1 MTRVLPP
8 TRTFVHPATRH
19 SGRKQ
24 SQRPISYPVLN
35 SVLPQRPDSST
46 DDVIEAVLRDQQA
59 TPDLDDRLGFLQAN
73 VNKNWDRLN
82 DLFEHVKSLDRAPA
96 FIAIQDPPYDFAT
109 DSKRERAGYWCE
121 AQHGWPKLNSKD
133 EVELENNVPVLAS
146 SRVAFYVHKSLAL
159 ASWSVEWDRG
169 ANEHYVAS
177 LSLDL
182 VGGDRIKVFNA
193 YNRTRN
199 TIAFNLL
206 LREAVADYCIL
217 LGDFN
222 LRHRAWSDRHISDRA
237 TKQLEIET
245 RLAGMR
251 CLLKPKD
258 FTFKRG
264 ETQTTIDLV
273 FLGERLKDL
282 CELFH
287 VARPR
292 GFTTDHAVLETVL
305 NVSPDR
311 DHTPVLQI
319 DKADPDV
326 VRSEMATR
334 LLAKFG
340 DPSHLRQ
347 HQLSTT
353 DKLDQFAKAF
363 VVSAKAAIDATIPT
377 IIRNPVGQKPPV
389 RTRVVQE
396 RLLREEHALRVLY
409 RQKRGT
415 QAHNYAYAVWLD
427 AVKQTNRFMRIASN
441 VRKRTR
447 SAEQAKDL
455 SSLFAMARSARF
467 YGKIRASPHMPWLKK
482 PDGTACASSEENARC
497 FRDAMWS
504 DTSEERLAPTE
515 LPPTLVR
522 SRASA
527 ASGHA
532 LSTPSRKKSKPKKKK
547 TRKDKETTV
556 CPPGQDGSSSTEP
569 PADIAPSSGSPTSS
583 VATSTSSDGSIPALA
598 STRSIC
604 SVRASPGSLSSCS
617 HPVTQPSG
625 PIASAEQTSL
635 SSLPTTPSA
644 TCTASSSPSPASQPA
659 LVAAAGPGSPS
670 PSPASQPCSATIPE
684 SIRSSPSFSAIGSRP
699 GSCDGTRN
707 GARPLG
713 SRHPLSTTRS
723 KSRSRSPSRTDEISS
738 SNEAGSSRAV
748 NDSTNTQSPEPASL
762 AGLLGDTVLGRKPD
776 RNNSFQKAALLRA
789 LAKEGPP
796 KVDEDT
802 VSRIIRKLPS
812 RKAAGPDGVPSDVLK
827 MTLDVILPYL
837 VHLFKAC
844 YGFAG
849 KSCTK
854 ALELIVNTV
863 LNGWCATTTDKKW
876 RTTLLGLDIS
886 GAFNHVNRQEL
897 IKVFAEKGIP
907 LWALRFV
914 WSFLS
919 DQCTCVKLPGHT
931 SAKFWVNVGIPQGS
945 PLSPI
950 LFALFAAPILDIL
963 QRQNLGRSRILLGL
977 SYVDDTYI
985 MVCTDDWEKNCR
997 ILEECH
1003 QKIVDWATPR
1013 GLRFDPAKY
1022 NVMHFRKPHGDLNAA
1037 SAPQNIPNL
1046 PFLTEE
1052 NLVKETDEGGL
1063 RILGVQVDHQLTWK
1077 WQIDQIEEKVR
1088 KKLNQLKRMSTS
1100 VSGPNLLH
1108 MRQLYLSTIRP
1119 IISYACPAWFM
1130 LGNDSSTTYNFRQPY
1145 IHRLDNLQNE
1155 CLVTVAGA
1163 YKKAPTVPLHKELH
1177 VDPIAV
1183 YLQRVAM
1190 SHRARNIFTDDYD
1203 LINTTSFPFKR
1214 EMTFLKSHPYKIDYD
1229 HARELV
1235 EEAEQQLRE
1244 SKPGLADAT
1253 LIDMDPRK
1261 RSQVVNRYIRE
1272 QATLLSEHLWK
1283 AYRDRPRPSRTVA
1296 YGLRGRPVAAEGK
1309 WGAFNL
1315 KRFKGLSRAQSSILI
1330 QCRTGYIGLKAFLH
1344 PKNLADTDMC
1354 SCGQDEHTVEHLIFD
1369 CPSLASAR
1377 RNLPIWKWRISRYHA
1392 HTRQRRSLDDLL
1404 TDFSRAVSTWAI
1416 HHFGLDQFAWTDQHM
1431 IHGPSKK
1438 HSHFHCEVT

>member
-1 MTRVLPP
+1 MIQPMETRQGPDLSIHLLDPSAPLYPGSIIRGHVTRKSHIVAASATVRICLIGDSAARLQVQQGRSVVILGAGFEFWSSTAVSQVIHRGPVHIAPDSDTASQTWPFTLVKPKHTDGKALNPGRRKIEREASYLRAPGDPNGKQPLPEQPLPATCGMNVCDGYGFVEYYREAEILVEGKKVEPIEATLPVRVLS
-8 TRTFVHPATRH
+8 RPAPALVTDFELQGTTTAGQMFLGSKRVPAWHFNLRVECASVIQLGNPASIPFRLKVTPNYTKSSEILRDVPQNVFLTKAVINLITTRH

-109 DSKRERAGYWCE
+109 NSKRERVGYWCE

-133 EVELENNVPVLAS
+133 EVEMENNVPVLAS
-146 SRVAFYVHKSLAL
+146 SRVAFYVHQSLAL
-159 ASWSVEWDRG
+159 ASWSVEWDKG

-222 LRHRAWSDRHISDRA
+222 LRHRAWSDRHLSDRA

-287 VARPR
+287 VTRPR

-305 NVSPDR
+305 SVSPDR

-340 DPSHLRQ
+340 DPSQLRH

-396 RLLREEHALRVLY
+396 RLLREEHTLRVLY

-447 SAEQAKDL
+447 SAQQAKDL
-455 SSLFAMARSARF
+455 SGLFAMARSARF

-515 LPPTLVR
+515 LPTILVR

-532 LSTPSRKKSKPKKKK
+532 LSTSSRKRSKPKKKK
-547 TRKDKETTV
+547 TRKDKE
-556 CPPGQDGSSSTEP
+556 
-569 PADIAPSSGSPTSS
+569 
-583 VATSTSSDGSIPALA
+583 AT
-598 STRSIC
+598 
-604 SVRASPGSLSSCS
+604 
-617 HPVTQPSG
+617 
-625 PIASAEQTSL
+625 
-635 SSLPTTPSA
+635 
-644 TCTASSSPSPASQPA
+644 
-659 LVAAAGPGSPS
+659 
-670 PSPASQPCSATIPE
+670 
-684 SIRSSPSFSAIGSRP
+684 
-699 GSCDGTRN
+699 
-707 GARPLG
+707 
-713 SRHPLSTTRS
+713 
-723 KSRSRSPSRTDEISS
+723 
-738 SNEAGSSRAV
+738 
-748 NDSTNTQSPEPASL
+748 
-762 AGLLGDTVLGRKPD
+762 
-776 RNNSFQKAALLRA
+776 
-789 LAKEGPP
+789 
-796 KVDEDT
+796 
-802 VSRIIRKLPS
+802 
-812 RKAAGPDGVPSDVLK
+812 
-827 MTLDVILPYL
+827 
-837 VHLFKAC
+837 
-844 YGFAG
+844 
-849 KSCTK
+849 SCTK

-1130 LGNDSSTTYNFRQPY
+1130 LGNDSSKTYNFRQPY

-1235 EEAEQQLRE
+1235 QEAEQQLRE

-1253 LIDMDPRK
+1253 LVDMDPRK
-1261 RSQVVNRYIRE
+1261 RSQVVNRYIRA
-1272 QATLLSEHLWK
+1272 QAALLSEHLWK

-1315 KRFKGLSRAQSSILI
+1315 KRYKGLSRAQSSILI

-1344 PKNLADTDMC
+1344 PKNSASIVGEDHGDRRDYLIFVFFEFIQLVELILNLFHLLVV
-1354 SCGQDEHTVEHLIFD
+1354 SEHLMELPPVSSVLFD
-1369 CPSLASAR
+1369 ARHLLIGLEEEECGDSADEPMFFLLY
-1377 RNLPIWKWRISRYHA
+1377 NLI
-1392 HTRQRRSLDDLL
+1392 
-1404 TDFSRAVSTWAI
+1404 
-1416 HHFGLDQFAWTDQHM
+1416 
-1431 IHGPSKK
+1431 
-1438 HSHFHCEVT
+1438 